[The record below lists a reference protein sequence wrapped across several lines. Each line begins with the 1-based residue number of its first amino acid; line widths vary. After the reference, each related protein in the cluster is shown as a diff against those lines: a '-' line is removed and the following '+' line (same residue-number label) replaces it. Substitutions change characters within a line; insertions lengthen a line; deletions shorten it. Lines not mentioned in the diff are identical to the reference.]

1 MSYLQENK
9 PWTEV
14 LPSLFNLLV
23 ENSDRI
29 IDDTIL
35 ERVLEWLKTVY
46 HDEHQRQ
53 KLLQCGTL
61 EFLSSEKV
69 FFNFE
74 SSAFFLR
81 LFGLLA
87 SGEDVFNTFL
97 SVKDGEFLTR
107 FLDWPKNVENLWV
120 EGIVRNGYFEALI
133 SLTDHKGGI
142 EWLNSTGVGA
152 HFCDQSIVGFLSVRQ
167 LTRTTQ
173 LINESYNPTVQ
184 CI

>member
-1 MSYLQENK
+1 MSNLEETK
-9 PWTEV
+9 SWTEV
-14 LPSLFNLLV
+14 LPTLFNLLV

-35 ERVLEWLKTVY
+35 ERVLEWLKTVC
-46 HDEHQRQ
+46 HDKHQRQ
-53 KLLQCGTL
+53 KLLQCGTI
-61 EFLSSEKV
+61 EFLTSEKV
-69 FFNFE
+69 FLNFE

-87 SGEDVFNTFL
+87 SEEDVFNIFL
-97 SVKDGEFLTR
+97 SAKDGEFLTR

-133 SLTDHKGGI
+133 SLTEHRGGM

-152 HFCDQSIVGFLSVRQ
+152 LF
-167 LTRTTQ
+167 
-173 LINESYNPTVQ
+173 
-184 CI
+184 

>member
-1 MSYLQENK
+1 MSNLEETK
-9 PWTEV
+9 SWTEV
-14 LPSLFNLLV
+14 LPTLFNLLV

-35 ERVLEWLKTVY
+35 ERVLEWLKTVC
-46 HDEHQRQ
+46 HDEHQQQ
-53 KLLQCGTL
+53 KLLQCGTI
-61 EFLSSEKV
+61 EFLTSEKV
-69 FFNFE
+69 FLNFE

-87 SGEDVFNTFL
+87 SEEDVFNIFL
-97 SVKDGEFLTR
+97 SAKDGEFLTR

-133 SLTDHKGGI
+133 SLTEHRGGM

-152 HFCDQSIVGFLSVRQ
+152 LF
-167 LTRTTQ
+167 
-173 LINESYNPTVQ
+173 
-184 CI
+184 